1 MKYHYFHGRFTYS
14 VKRSGLLYF
23 VWVLPIRSRVG
34 LILVLKRVRS
44 RWSRVAVGGGGRRRS
59 HGRRRSS
66 PLTRLDLLES
76 LFRDAIRAEDS
87 AGWGV

>member
-23 VWVLPIRSRVG
+23 VWVLPVRSRVG

-44 RWSRVAVGGGGRRRS
+44 RRCRVAVGGEGRRRS
-59 HGRRRSS
+59 RVPSVIAA
-66 PLTRLDLLES
+66 
-76 LFRDAIRAEDS
+76 DAARPPRELIP
-87 AGWGV
+87 

>member
-44 RWSRVAVGGGGRRRS
+44 RRCRAVKAVRAGDALTGAVGHRR
-59 HGRRRSS
+59 
-66 PLTRLDLLES
+66 
-76 LFRDAIRAEDS
+76 
-87 AGWGV
+87 

>member
-23 VWVLPIRSRVG
+23 VWVLPMRSRVG

-44 RWSRVAVGGGGRRRS
+44 ASTGVGRAMSVGGLSG
-59 HGRRRSS
+59 
-66 PLTRLDLLES
+66 S
-76 LFRDAIRAEDS
+76 LPGAVRFAPASGQSIFRDAIRAEDS